1 MELIQDLLHPESD
14 NLHIRED
21 ATNGVFVAGA
31 HEVPVTTLEECL
43 HYLELGERN
52 RSFAFT
58 HLNAHSSRSHAVV
71 MVTVVKSQRYVTP
84 QDKASVKRG
93 EKDSSVLSQKVDAQ
107 SSVKVGKLYLVDL
120 AGSERLKKSRSVGL
134 RASEAKS
141 INLSLT
147 ALGMCISARAN
158 DERHIPFRDSK
169 LTRLLQESLG
179 GNAKTTLLV
188 CVADVREHADESLQ
202 SLQFGSRAM
211 FVKNKPVVNERV
223 DFRTLHSELLVQMDS
238 QRDRA
243 SELEVAVLRTE
254 EERDALHEAM
264 NAEKERLQAVIS
276 ALREEGE
283 ERVAEI
289 QMKAAEELAGVRQ
302 VASLEQARR
311 SELEAR
317 VQELEKKN
325 ANMAEVHYSAVAKL
339 TAQVT
344 DLLSTQASMS
354 ASHQRDVQTAAREQ
368 QATLH
373 HLQQAQAEVLTLQ
386 AANLRMSHQVHK
398 LHAVQKQ
405 VLSSLKHLHQAMAGS
420 LSDSGAAM
428 KISSVTSPPAALCSS
443 GGAVGE
449 PGSASPTADGSEAA
463 SIPDTP
469 GTPDRRM
476 SACDAQSTT
485 QADAA
490 PRIPSSYEL
499 APPRD
504 SLHCVASALVKTS
517 LNPAYDQQSSC
528 PASPLSGED
537 GEPLIGR
544 LAPDC
549 TDAQASNTGA
559 NSSLGGRR
567 SSMLPRPL
575 GVAAGSFASEGKR
588 RASSTPQRSADSLF
602 QPHPSAYDITS
613 EALVGKCACV
623 CDMMQRVADA
633 MTQLLQSSK
642 EKEAMVQTLQAE
654 AVAASSAHAMAVAE
668 LQGKLST
675 AHTNHA
681 EAVEALCN
689 RHAEISLAN
698 EATVAELRAAL
709 AAASSTHAAAVVE
722 HQTQLAEANSAH
734 AATVVEMQAALAA
747 ANTSH
752 ATAVAEHEAQLAAV
766 ISTHAAELESALAA
780 ANTTYTAAV
789 TVLQAQLDTANSMHA
804 AAAAELQAELA
815 AVQSARAADSNAH
828 AAEASGLQAELAA
841 RSEASAAAL
850 AEVQARL
857 DAANAAVVASTATAE
872 GLRVQLAA
880 NDVAHASAIAALQNQ
895 MAQAHHT
902 HMAAITALQ
911 AELECSKQA
920 EELAVAQNSALS
932 GELTKQPGE
941 ASNGSQYATDRRI
954 DSNTCEHI
962 LLAMSSMHADV
973 VQRKDGDIRQLTDQL
988 QAAMEVSA
996 NLQAEV
1002 GDLQSSLLQ
1011 RKAQAEEQQAVIVL
1025 QEERIQ
1031 NLMHDCTTLRAQL
1044 TDEATARNTAET
1056 IMAKAQ
1062 KQRQELHAIRKDVQR
1077 QVAAAI
1083 TIQTAFRRWKA
1094 VKLQQDL
1101 AMHRKAKLSL
1111 ELSIAEADRA
1121 ARLQS
1126 AQSGATMVQDSM
1138 NVMREAVEAILTC
1151 FVARRKELVERDK
1164 LVQRLSSAA
1173 PVLARHSS
1181 ILSRASSMLPGHNSA
1196 AHPTPGPLV
1205 QSRGRERLTS
1215 ESGRSSAQRSSVA
1228 GNNLHTTLQQ
1238 ARSTA
1243 SAAQPPLV
1251 PMVAAPKK
1259 TIS

>member
-1 MELIQDLLHPESD
+1 MNIEPQAIGVIPRCVAEIFKKAAADPFHAYAVSMSYIQIYMELIQDLLHPESD

-107 SSVKVGKLYLVDL
+107 SSVGPVSGLFLSRQIQCALCCTHAIILAVHSQVKVGKLYLVDL

-169 LTRLLQESLG
+169 LTRLLQVGSYREATELFTSWCLVDDHCAGCLLQESLG

-211 FVKNKPVVNERV
+211 FVKNKPV
-223 DFRTLHSELLVQMDS
+223 
-238 QRDRA
+238 
-243 SELEVAVLRTE
+243 
-254 EERDALHEAM
+254 EAM

-311 SELEAR
+311 SELEGR
-317 VQELEKKN
+317 VHELEKKN

-398 LHAVQKQ
+398 LHAVHKQ

-420 LSDSGAAM
+420 LSDSGAAI

-476 SACDAQSTT
+476 SACDAQSST

-549 TDAQASNTGA
+549 TDAQASNPGA

-654 AVAASSAHAMAVAE
+654 AVAASSAHAMA
-668 LQGKLST
+668 
-675 AHTNHA
+675 
-681 EAVEALCN
+681 
-689 RHAEISLAN
+689 
-698 EATVAELRAAL
+698 
-709 AAASSTHAAAVVE
+709 
-722 HQTQLAEANSAH
+722 
-734 AATVVEMQAALAA
+734 
-747 ANTSH
+747 
-752 ATAVAEHEAQLAAV
+752 
-766 ISTHAAELESALAA
+766 
-780 ANTTYTAAV
+780 
-789 TVLQAQLDTANSMHA
+789 
-804 AAAAELQAELA
+804 
-815 AVQSARAADSNAH
+815 
-828 AAEASGLQAELAA
+828 
-841 RSEASAAAL
+841 
-850 AEVQARL
+850 
-857 DAANAAVVASTATAE
+857 
-872 GLRVQLAA
+872 
-880 NDVAHASAIAALQNQ
+880 
-895 MAQAHHT
+895 
-902 HMAAITALQ
+902 
-911 AELECSKQA
+911 
-920 EELAVAQNSALS
+920 
-932 GELTKQPGE
+932 
-941 ASNGSQYATDRRI
+941 
-954 DSNTCEHI
+954 
-962 LLAMSSMHADV
+962 
-973 VQRKDGDIRQLTDQL
+973 
-988 QAAMEVSA
+988 
-996 NLQAEV
+996 
-1002 GDLQSSLLQ
+1002 
-1011 RKAQAEEQQAVIVL
+1011 
-1025 QEERIQ
+1025 
-1031 NLMHDCTTLRAQL
+1031 
-1044 TDEATARNTAET
+1044 
-1056 IMAKAQ
+1056 
-1062 KQRQELHAIRKDVQR
+1062 
-1077 QVAAAI
+1077 
-1083 TIQTAFRRWKA
+1083 
-1094 VKLQQDL
+1094 
-1101 AMHRKAKLSL
+1101 
-1111 ELSIAEADRA
+1111 
-1121 ARLQS
+1121 
-1126 AQSGATMVQDSM
+1126 
-1138 NVMREAVEAILTC
+1138 
-1151 FVARRKELVERDK
+1151 
-1164 LVQRLSSAA
+1164 
-1173 PVLARHSS
+1173 
-1181 ILSRASSMLPGHNSA
+1181 
-1196 AHPTPGPLV
+1196 
-1205 QSRGRERLTS
+1205 
-1215 ESGRSSAQRSSVA
+1215 
-1228 GNNLHTTLQQ
+1228 
-1238 ARSTA
+1238 
-1243 SAAQPPLV
+1243 
-1251 PMVAAPKK
+1251 
-1259 TIS
+1259 